1 MPITRIHQNGF
12 QRGELDETVIART
25 DLGSF
30 IQGLKKARNVFPLN
44 QGPIE
49 RRAGTLFRADLGAQ
63 SRLEAFI
70 FNEAQEY
77 IFAFQNTVLK
87 IYSTN
92 GTLLQTITGCPW
104 QTSHLFELTFTQQ
117 ADTMIV
123 CHEAFVQQI
132 LKRTG
137 ATTFTRTDFAFKS
150 SINGQQVFQ
159 PYFKFADDSI
169 TLDINS
175 STAGTVTATT
185 SEDYFS
191 SSYVGTV
198 IRYHGAEISITGYT
212 NTTTVT
218 GTLKKNVSIELDDD
232 PFATKQGT
240 GTIRVTHV
248 AHGFSTGASVTIEGA
263 EDIFD
268 SDGNGIAA
276 GNLNGAKT
284 ITVEDDNHYIFTA
297 DSSDTANDSQDG
309 GGVNVTIVAH
319 PPTRSWDEQVF
330 SLVNG
335 FPKTARFHQQR
346 LFFAGGTSLPDFIA
360 GSRTADFFNFDV
372 GEAED
377 TDSIQISISSDH
389 INDIRHLVSGKN
401 LEIFTS
407 TGEFYLKPQ
416 VGKPLTPTDLQI
428 KRQSNLGVTQ
438 TCMPKMFD
446 GAAIFIQPNGKT
458 AREYFFNTA
467 AEEYQPLVLTFL
479 SPQALSNPQ
488 DNAIIRK
495 SGTRTE
501 QFMLFVN
508 DDGTLAI
515 FSAHKQEKIAGWVL
529 YSTDGLYESAT
540 ATTDFYYVAVKRS
553 INGSTVYYLEQ
564 FANSVFALPTDA
576 SVTKTLSASYIPYGT
591 PKVNGTISNSKQVTI
606 DDCTTEP
613 SVGETFIFTGTATVY
628 TIQSVNAT
636 GNTNEYILTL
646 DANASQSDNVT
657 LVFVTSKTWS
667 GLNSNPNLIGK
678 TVHATSGSSEDGDI
692 NYFGSGVVS
701 SSGIVQFDQPASACD
716 IGLNYTVEID
726 TLPIE
731 STQAVRGLG
740 SVYGMPKK
748 IGKTVLELNK
758 TYNLQL
764 NGNDV
769 LLNNGISTSSSLV
782 SFTGKKEIY
791 ALGYSTEPNIQ
802 IRQSIPVPFRI
813 VSITSEVYF

>member
-1 MPITRIHQNGF
+1 MPITRVHQNGF

-30 IQGLKKARNVFPLN
+30 VQGLKKARNVFPLN

-63 SRLEAFI
+63 SRLESFI

-92 GTLLQTITGCPW
+92 GTLLQTITSCPW
-104 QTSHLFELTFTQQ
+104 VTAQLFELTVTQQ
-117 ADTMIV
+117 ADTMVV
-123 CHEAFVQQI
+123 CHEGFVQQV

-137 ATTFTRTDFAFKS
+137 ATTFTRTDFAFKN
-150 SINGQQVFQ
+150 SINAEQIFQ
-159 PYFKFADDSI
+159 PYFKFADDTI
-169 TLDINS
+169 TLDINTT
-175 STAGTVTATT
+175 TAGSVTAIT
-185 SEDYFS
+185 SADYFTS
-191 SSYVGTV
+191 GYVGTI
-198 IRYHGAEISITGYT
+198 IRYHGSEILISGYT
-212 NTTTVT
+212 NATTVT
-218 GTLKKNVSIELDDD
+218 GTLKKAVSIELDDD
-232 PFATKQGT
+232 PFATKQGS
-240 GTIRVTHV
+240 GVVKVTHV
-248 AHGFSTGASVTIEGA
+248 SHGFTTGASVTIVGA

-268 SDGNGIAA
+268 DDGNGLAQANI
-276 GNLNGAKT
+276 NGART
-284 ITVEDDNHYIFTA
+284 ITVVDDNHYEFTA
-297 DSSDTANDSQDG
+297 GASDTANDSQDG
-309 GGVNVTIVAH
+309 GGVNVTVVGH
-319 PPTRSWDEQVF
+319 PPTRSWDEQVY
-330 SLVNG
+330 STPNG

-346 LFFAGGTSLPDFIA
+346 LFFAGGTSLPDFIC

-372 GEAED
+372 GEAQD
-377 TDSIQISISSDH
+377 TDSIQISISSDQ
-389 INDIRHLVSGKN
+389 INEIRHLVSGKN
-401 LEIFTS
+401 LEIFSS
-407 TGEFYLKPQ
+407 TGEFFLKPQ

-438 TCMPKMFD
+438 TCMPKIFD
-446 GAAIFIQPNGKT
+446 GAAIFVQQNGKT

-467 AEEYQPLVLTFL
+467 AEEYQPLVITFL
-479 SPQALSNPQ
+479 SPQVLSNPQ

-501 QFMLFVN
+501 QFMMFIN

-529 YSTDGLYESAT
+529 YTTDGLYESAT
-540 ATTDFYYVAVKRS
+540 ATTDFYYVAVKRT
-553 INGSTVYYLEQ
+553 INGSTVYNLEQ
-564 FANSVFALPTDA
+564 FANSVYAVPTDA
-576 SVTKTLSASYIPYGT
+576 TVSKTLSASYIPYGT
-591 PKVNGTISNSKQVTI
+591 PKVNGAVNSTKQIII
-606 DDCTTEP
+606 DDTTTQP
-613 SVGETFIFTGTATVY
+613 SAGETFTFTGTATVY
-628 TIQSVNAT
+628 TIQAVNPT
-636 GNTNEYILTL
+636 GNSNEYILTL
-646 DANASQSDNVT
+646 DQNATQNDNVT

-667 GLNSNPNLIGK
+667 GLNSSPNLIGK
-678 TVHATSGSSEDGDI
+678 TVHATSGSTEDGDI
-692 NYFGSGVVS
+692 NYFGSGVVD
-701 SSGIVQFDQPASACD
+701 SSGIVQFAQPTASCD
-716 IGLNYTVEID
+716 IGLNFTVEID

-764 NGNDV
+764 NGKDV
-769 LLNNGISTSSSLV
+769 LLNNGVTVGTALS

-791 ALGYSTEPNIQ
+791 ALGYSKEPNIQ
-802 IRQSIPVPFRI
+802 IRQSIPLPFRI

>member
-1 MPITRIHQNGF
+1 M
-12 QRGELDETVIART
+12 
-25 DLGSF
+25 
-30 IQGLKKARNVFPLN
+30 
-44 QGPIE
+44 
-49 RRAGTLFRADLGAQ
+49 
-63 SRLEAFI
+63 
-70 FNEAQEY
+70 
-77 IFAFQNTVLK
+77 
-87 IYSTN
+87 
-92 GTLLQTITGCPW
+92 
-104 QTSHLFELTFTQQ
+104 
-117 ADTMIV
+117 
-123 CHEAFVQQI
+123 
-132 LKRTG
+132 
-137 ATTFTRTDFAFKS
+137 
-150 SINGQQVFQ
+150 
-159 PYFKFADDSI
+159 
-169 TLDINS
+169 
-175 STAGTVTATT
+175 
-185 SEDYFS
+185 
-191 SSYVGTV
+191 
-198 IRYHGAEISITGYT
+198 
-212 NTTTVT
+212 
-218 GTLKKNVSIELDDD
+218 
-232 PFATKQGT
+232 
-240 GTIRVTHV
+240 
-248 AHGFSTGASVTIEGA
+248 
-263 EDIFD
+263 
-268 SDGNGIAA
+268 
-276 GNLNGAKT
+276 
-284 ITVEDDNHYIFTA
+284 DDNHYEFTA
-297 DSSDTANDSQDG
+297 GNSDTANDSQDG
-309 GGVNVTIVAH
+309 GGVNVTIVGH
-319 PPTRSWDEQVF
+319 PPTRSWDEQVY
-330 SLVNG
+330 SATNG
-335 FPKTARFHQQR
+335 FPKTGRFHQQR
-346 LFFAGGTSLPDFIA
+346 LFFAGGTALPDFIA

-377 TDSIQISISSDH
+377 TDSIQISISSDQ
-389 INDIRHLVSGKN
+389 INDVRHLVSGKN

-438 TCMPKMFD
+438 TCMPKMFV

-529 YSTDGLYESAT
+529 YTTDGLFESVT
-540 ATTDFYYVAVKRS
+540 ATTDFYYVAVNRT

-564 FANSVFALPTDA
+564 FANSVFAVPTDA

-606 DDCTTEP
+606 DDCTTKP
-613 SVGETFIFTGTATVY
+613 SAGETFTFTGTATVY
-628 TIQSVNAT
+628 TIQSVNPT